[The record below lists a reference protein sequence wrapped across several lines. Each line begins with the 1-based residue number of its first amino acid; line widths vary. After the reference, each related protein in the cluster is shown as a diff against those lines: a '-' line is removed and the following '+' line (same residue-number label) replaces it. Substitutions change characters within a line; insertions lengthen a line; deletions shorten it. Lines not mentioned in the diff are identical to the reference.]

1 MGNKMSFLHPVKK
14 LSTPAE
20 GLYAAMEP
28 FQANRRLFF
37 MRQLGVGTMGCGDE
51 YPSETTWG
59 ESDDERDPDVVQR
72 TLFLKRAILSPDTDD
87 TEVLLELEVKTDEG
101 VVEKFPFLYMSKSTV
116 KQMELDIAIPDTAT
130 IRLVKGTG
138 VVTIMGEIIEE
149 WREMP
154 EETEDEEEEEEDDNE
169 EDESDIEIEAD
180 VQVNGN
186 VPEVKADLIQTRR
199 GKRKTEEGPAT
210 PTKKSRTEEE
220 NKKTPAAAKKDT
232 A

>member
-1 MGNKMSFLHPVKK
+1 V
-14 LSTPAE
+14 
-20 GLYAAMEP
+20 
-28 FQANRRLFF
+28 
-37 MRQLGVGTMGCGDE
+37 RQLGVGTDGCGEE

-59 ESDDERDPDVVQR
+59 ESEDERDPDMVQR

-87 TEVLLELEVKTDEG
+87 TEVLIELEVKTDVG
-101 VVEKFPFLYMSKSTV
+101 VVEKFPFLYLSKSTV

-130 IRLVKGTG
+130 LRLLKGTG

-154 EETEDEEEEEEDDNE
+154 EETEEEEEDESDP
-169 EDESDIEIEAD
+169 EDDSDIEIEAD

-220 NKKTPAAAKKDT
+220 NKKTSAAAKKDT